1 MKFRCIRRHNQ
12 SEKSSI
18 SPKKGQINTGIGSKE
33 PINVQLGGKM
43 QIENHK
49 KKYALSVSE
58 LFHQSRSM
66 KNSSRGLVKR
76 KKSEDL
82 F

>member
-1 MKFRCIRRHNQ
+1 
-12 SEKSSI
+12 
-18 SPKKGQINTGIGSKE
+18 
-33 PINVQLGGKM
+33 M

-82 F
+82 FEALFNITYIMLNKKFEENRELFKK